1 MIEIPDPTTLEY
13 DLTDLF
19 WWWWYD
25 IHIAG
30 YTRIGTGVTLNISVQ
45 TDEESKCLFFG
56 VFFLGGGLLIL
67 SPIYIFPSQS
77 DTQK

>member
-45 TDEESKCLFFG
+45 TDEESKCLFVCFFG
-56 VFFLGGGLLIL
+56 FLGGRVIDSFAHL
-67 SPIYIFPSQS
+67 YISKS
-77 DTQK
+77 E